1 MIDVSNYSMFFKDI
15 VRDKKAWT
23 ITSSDIHFK
32 QEVKD
37 HLNIMRFCTENYKK
51 FNAEFKTFTLS
62 ILYLIYVEGEKVKI
76 L

>member
-37 HLNIMRFCTENYKK
+37 HLNIMRFCTENY
-51 FNAEFKTFTLS
+51 
-62 ILYLIYVEGEKVKI
+62 
-76 L
+76 

>member
-23 ITSSDIHFK
+23 ITSSDMHFK

-37 HLNIMRFCTENYKK
+37 HLNIMIEVLYRELLKIQRRF
-51 FNAEFKTFTLS
+51 
-62 ILYLIYVEGEKVKI
+62 
-76 L
+76 